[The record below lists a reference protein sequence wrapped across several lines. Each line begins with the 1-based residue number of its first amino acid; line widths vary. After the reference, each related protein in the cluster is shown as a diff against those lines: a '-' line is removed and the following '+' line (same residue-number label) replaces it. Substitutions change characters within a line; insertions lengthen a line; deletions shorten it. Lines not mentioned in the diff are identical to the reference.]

1 MIGGAGAATK
11 LSRRLAL
18 LGTLAGC
25 AGRPTSSS
33 VPSVEDGVFVMPD
46 GARLPYRLW
55 WPPARV
61 RAVALALHG
70 MDDSRDA
77 WEVSGP
83 AFAAGGIAIVA
94 PDQRGFGDATG
105 RGFWPGTDALVA
117 DSGTMLRLIAARL
130 PTTPLFGMGESM
142 GAAVLMVLDAHRPVT
157 LGDTR
162 LAGVVLAAP
171 AIWGRAVM
179 DVFVRTG
186 LFALSHA
193 VPGLALS
200 GAGQVRAS
208 DNIDALRR
216 LSRDRL
222 TIHATRMDAVRGL
235 VDLMDAAL
243 AAVPTISPPALMMY
257 GAHDQLVPPE
267 ATAKA
272 WREIPPGV
280 RRAFYPDG
288 WHLLLRDRHRADP
301 IGDVLAWIAD
311 PAGPLPSGADYAAR
325 GWLSAQS

>member
-1 MIGGAGAATK
+1 MIGGAGAAMK
-11 LSRRLAL
+11 LSRRAAL

-25 AGRPTSSS
+25 ARLPRPSSE
-33 VPSVEDGVFVMPD
+33 PSVEDGAFLMPD

-55 WPPARV
+55 WPPGAV

-77 WEVSGP
+77 WEISGP
-83 AFAAGGIAIVA
+83 AFAAAGVAIVA
-94 PDQRGFGDATG
+94 PDQRGFGDAPG
-105 RGFWPGTDALVA
+105 RGFWPGTAALVDDA
-117 DSGTMLRLIAARL
+117 GTMLRLIAARR
-130 PTTPLFGMGESM
+130 PGTPLFGIGESM
-142 GAAVLMVLDAHRPVT
+142 GAAVLMVLDAHRPAT
-157 LGDTR
+157 LGSTK

-179 DVFVRTG
+179 DVFLRTG
-186 LFALSHA
+186 LFAVSHT
-193 VPGLALS
+193 VPGLSLS

-222 TIHATRMDAVRGL
+222 TIRGTRMDAVRGL

-243 AAVPTISPPALMMY
+243 AAVPMLTPPALLMY
-257 GAHDQLVPPE
+257 GGHDELVPPE

-272 WREIPPGV
+272 WRELPPGV

-301 IGDVLAWIAD
+301 IGDALAWMAD

-325 GWLSAQS
+325 GWLSAQG